1 MRRIDGPL
9 AIMVSGQ
16 SGPGQK
22 HAFDDVQAH
31 MGCPHCRIEQRLLAS
46 ASIRLASTAT
56 PSPPTCPAWM
66 QSDTIRSD
74 SSRRILLSRNPSL
87 RARENAEWSGT
98 FSSMSSPQ
106 NQREPC
112 CSLFL
117 SHCSERDA
125 VGATPQGIRVG
136 SDRNCCPPR
145 LDRPSP
151 SWPLI
156 PIACELPRGAQ
167 AEVYQ

>member
-56 PSPPTCPAWM
+56 PSPPTCPALM

-74 SSRRILLSRNPSL
+74 SSRRILLSRNRSL

-98 FSSMSSPQ
+98 FSSTPSPQ
-106 NQREPC
+106 NEREPC

-136 SDRNCCPPR
+136 SDHNCCPPR

-156 PIACELPRGAQ
+156 PIACELPRGPQ